1 VNRSTAILA
10 ISIAICTMGADGARG
25 DDVSVNASLNSA
37 VVPVGDEV
45 LLTVSIRGK
54 FRRSADPEFP
64 PMEDFDVYD
73 SGTSQNFSFINGQ
86 IESSISFRYTLV
98 PKKEGVYEIGPIR
111 FTIGDKEYASEKLKI
126 EVVPASNV
134 VAPQGVT
141 RTPSGGDEPAGEE
154 EAQKDR
160 SIFIQAEVGQD
171 TVYVNQQITWTLSY
185 YSDGRVSLLRS
196 PNYTPPEAEGFW
208 VEDLPPQN
216 KYYTTLN
223 NRQYLV
229 NEIKRGYFPTSPG
242 AFEIGPAKVDVV
254 VDDLTN
260 NRYDDFF
267 SRSFRNGGMG
277 RSQTL
282 STKAWNITVLP
293 LPLGRQPK
301 GFGGVVAENL
311 KLSMAADKQVVMVG
325 EPINLTVELNGR
337 GNMKTVAPPRL
348 EGMESFKVYESG
360 SHSDVFKKGYV
371 VTGRKKYSYV
381 VIPKFKGQHTIPA
394 VNMTYFDPVKKKY
407 LVTQSHPVHLDV
419 QPGAKEEGRK
429 IIYAGAGDEFEVIS
443 QDIRFIHP
451 VPAVLSV
458 SSGVFPNGRTLLALH
473 ALPLFAVIFSLAVE
487 RRRRRFRENISLAR
501 SSRALRDAEKKIGA
515 ARKMLQS
522 GKIEDGFAGV
532 SGALSGYFSDKMN
545 AASAG
550 LTAEAVETF
559 LEGKGV
565 DDDTVATVKRII
577 GACDAAR
584 FAAGPSSADDGVEI
598 AAAASD
604 VLRAIEKRYLR

>member
-1 VNRSTAILA
+1 MNRSTAILA
-10 ISIAICTMGADGARG
+10 ISMTICAMWANGAHGG
-25 DDVSVNASLNSA
+25 DVSVNANVNPE
-37 VVPVGDEV
+37 VVPVGNEV
-45 LLTVSIRGK
+45 LLTVTVRGK
-54 FRRSADPEFP
+54 FRRSADPVFP
-64 PMEDFDVYD
+64 PMEDFDVYN

-111 FTIGDKEYASEKLKI
+111 FTIKDKEYSTQPLKI
-126 EVVPASNV
+126 EVVPASIV

-141 RTPSGGDEPAGEE
+141 RAPSGGDKPTGE
-154 EAQKDR
+154 EAQKDQ
-160 SIFIQAEVGQD
+160 SIFIEADVDRD

-223 NRQYLV
+223 NRQFLV

-254 VDDLTN
+254 VDDLTSK
-260 NRYDDFF
+260 RFDDFF
-267 SRSFRNGGMG
+267 SRSFLSRGMG

-282 STKAWNITVLP
+282 STKARNITVLP
-293 LPLGRQPK
+293 LPLAGQPK
-301 GFGGVVAENL
+301 GYGGVVAEDL

-325 EPINLTVELNGR
+325 EPVNLTVELNGR

-360 SHSDVFKKGYV
+360 SRSDVFKKGYV

-381 VIPKFKGQHTIPA
+381 VIPKLKGQHTIPA

-407 LVTQSHPVHLDV
+407 LVAQSHPVHLNV

-429 IIYAGAGDEFEVIS
+429 IIYAGAGDEIKVIS
-443 QDIRFIHP
+443 QDIHFIHP

-458 SSGVFPNGRTLLALH
+458 SSGIFPNGRTLLALH

-487 RRRRRFRENISLAR
+487 RRRRRFRDDISLAR
-501 SSRALRDAEKKIGA
+501 SSRALREAEKKIGA
-515 ARKMLQS
+515 ARKLLQS

-532 SGALSGYFSDKMN
+532 SGALSGYFADKMN

-550 LTAEAVETF
+550 LTAEAVEWF

-565 DDDTVATVKRII
+565 DDDTAATVKRII

-604 VLRAIEKRYLR
+604 ILRAIERRYLR

>member
-1 VNRSTAILA
+1 
-10 ISIAICTMGADGARG
+10 MWADGTRG
-25 DDVSVNASLNSA
+25 GDVSVNASVDQD
-37 VVPVGDEV
+37 VVPVGNEV
-45 LLTVSIRGK
+45 LLTVTVRGK
-54 FRRSADPEFP
+54 FRRSAAPVFP

-86 IESSISFRYTLV
+86 IESSISYRYTLV

-111 FTIGDKEYASEKLKI
+111 FTIKDKEYASERLKV

-141 RTPSGGDEPAGEE
+141 RTPSGGDESAGEE
-154 EAQKDR
+154 TQKDQ
-160 SIFIQAEVGQD
+160 SIFIRGEVERD

-196 PNYTPPEAEGFW
+196 PNYTPPVAEGFW

-216 KYYTTLN
+216 KYYTTLK
-223 NRQYLV
+223 NRQFLV

-260 NRYDDFF
+260 NRFDDFF
-267 SRSFRNGGMG
+267 SRSFLRRGMG

-282 STKAWNITVLP
+282 STKTLSITVLP
-293 LPLGRQPK
+293 LPLAAQPK
-301 GFGGVVAENL
+301 GFGGVVAEDL
-311 KLSMAADKQVVMVG
+311 KLSMSADKQVVMVG
-325 EPINLTVELNGR
+325 EPVNLTVELNGR
-337 GNMKTVAPPRL
+337 GNMKTVAPPRI

-394 VNMTYFDPVKKKY
+394 VNMSYFDPVEKKY
-407 LVTQSHPVHLDV
+407 LVAQSHPVHLDV

-443 QDIRFIHP
+443 QDIHFIHP

-458 SSGVFPNGRTLLALH
+458 SSRIFPNGRTFLALH

-487 RRRRRFRENISLAR
+487 KRRRRFRDNISLAR
-501 SSRALRDAEKKIGA
+501 SSRALRDAEKKIGT
-515 ARKMLQS
+515 ARKLLQS

-532 SGALSGYFSDKMN
+532 SGALSGYFADKMN
-545 AASAG
+545 TASAG
-550 LTAEAVETF
+550 LTAEAVESF
-559 LEGKGV
+559 LEGRGV

-584 FAAGPSSADDGVEI
+584 FAAGPSSAADGVGI

-604 VLRAIEKRYLR
+604 VLRAIERRYLR